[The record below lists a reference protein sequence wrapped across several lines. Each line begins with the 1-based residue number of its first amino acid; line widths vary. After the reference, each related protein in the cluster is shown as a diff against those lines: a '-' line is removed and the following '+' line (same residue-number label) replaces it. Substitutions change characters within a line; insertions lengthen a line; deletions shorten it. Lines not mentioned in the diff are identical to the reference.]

1 MLSIKP
7 HHFIDIITSFH
18 EGCAV
23 PEPHSYGHA
32 VHIVAQQVIHNPDT
46 LLRMELGADNIC
58 EPCIHYN
65 KGQCKDVIDVSFRPL
80 APSSKREY
88 NTLIDECWL
97 SHLDLKNGDTIA
109 AREFCLLLKDRIED
123 ITPIYIENQKENTE
137 KRQARLSK
145 GIELFLAIS

>member
-18 EGCAV
+18 EGCVV

-32 VHIVAQQVIHNPDT
+32 VHIVAQQVILNPDT

-88 NTLIDECWL
+88 NTLIDERWL
-97 SHLDLKNGDTIA
+97 SHLDLKNGDTIT

-123 ITPIYIENQKENTE
+123 LTPIYIENQKENTE
-137 KRQARLSK
+137 QRQARLSK
-145 GIELFLAIS
+145 GIEVFLVNS